1 MSDAARTEHAT
12 RNAEE
17 AAAIIRRAPANSS
30 FFLHVRMD
38 APLADGAHYIPGGFS
53 APVEVSRGVAERF
66 VTDAFRASLTDKGC
80 VLRIVEHVGAR
91 RTRWKADTMEREEYG
106 NPRRHYWIG

>member
-1 MSDAARTEHAT
+1 MSNDKRTEHAT

-17 AAAIIRRAPANSS
+17 AAQIIRSAPANSS

-38 APLADGAHYIPGGFS
+38 APTSDGKHYVPGGFS
-53 APVEVSRGVAERF
+53 AAVQVSRGVAERF
-66 VTDAFRASLTDKGC
+66 VTDAFRASLTDKDC
-80 VLRIVEHVGAR
+80 VLRIVEHVGER
-91 RTRWKADTMEREEYG
+91 RTRWKSGTMEREEYG